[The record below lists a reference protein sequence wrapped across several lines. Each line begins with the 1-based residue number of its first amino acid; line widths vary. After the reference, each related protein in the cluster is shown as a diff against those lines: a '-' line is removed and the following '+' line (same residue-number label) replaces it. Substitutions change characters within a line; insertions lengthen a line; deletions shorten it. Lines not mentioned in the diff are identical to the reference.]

1 MAKVELFFIDDSDE
15 ISDSFAIEGDFDDM
29 KEYFDDTK
37 KNMEDFTPEDAPEGE
52 GEETPV

>member
-29 KEYFDDTK
+29 KEYFDDMK
-37 KNMEDFTPEDAPEGE
+37 KNMEDFAPEDVPEEE
-52 GEETPV
+52 GQEIPV